1 MCVTRRTLDD
11 IVCHASENVRHCH
24 ISENLLGNI
33 FAVYAQIPFRA
44 HVVEVN
50 SGEKRERTK
59 TGELTLRG
67 DQNWENNLSK
77 KRLTGRTRG

>member
-1 MCVTRRTLDD
+1 MKQGHKLLNQVLELLL
-11 IVCHASENVRHCH
+11 IML
-24 ISENLLGNI
+24 NLLGNI

-44 HVVEVN
+44 HVVEGH

-59 TGELTLRG
+59 TGELTLCG
-67 DQNWENNLSK
+67 GQNWENNQSK